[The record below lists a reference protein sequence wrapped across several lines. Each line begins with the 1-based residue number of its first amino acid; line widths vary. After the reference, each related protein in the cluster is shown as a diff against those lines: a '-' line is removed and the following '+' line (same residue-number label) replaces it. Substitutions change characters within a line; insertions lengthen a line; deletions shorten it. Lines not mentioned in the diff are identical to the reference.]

1 MDLNACNES
10 PLPPEGNPGDVDDD
24 VSNPICEGLGNPD
37 DGGLFV
43 PTLPP
48 FEEDGE
54 SVDEF
59 VFVKFKVVGEI
70 DVTASHHMVAFRTVF
85 LRWYKS

>member
-1 MDLNACNES
+1 M
-10 PLPPEGNPGDVDDD
+10 
-24 VSNPICEGLGNPD
+24 SNPICEGIGNPD

-59 VFVKFKVVGEI
+59 VFGEFEFVGEM
-70 DVTASHHMVAFRTVF
+70 DVAASCHMIAFCTVF
-85 LRWYKS
+85 FEVVQIQELHFHCTDQGEVPPDLRSL